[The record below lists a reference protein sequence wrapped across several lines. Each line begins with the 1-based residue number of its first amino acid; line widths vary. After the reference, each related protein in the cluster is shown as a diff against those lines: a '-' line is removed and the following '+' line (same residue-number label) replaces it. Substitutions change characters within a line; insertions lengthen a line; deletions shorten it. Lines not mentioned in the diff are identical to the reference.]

1 MTKKNLFE
9 TSIILMFF
17 FLFACNK
24 NENIQNVQLKQ
35 ISSKELKEKITKQE
49 EEFTLIDLRS
59 EEKFHEEKI
68 EGAVNIP
75 IDSLESK
82 ISDEA
87 FWQNEYMYPPE
98 NSSQIIIY
106 GANEQTGIRAA
117 QLLSKMGYKNVLYL
131 KGGYD
136 KYNIKRDKLM

>member
-1 MTKKNLFE
+1 MTKKILFK
-9 TSIILMFF
+9 TSVVLIFS
-17 FLFACNK
+17 FLLACNK
-24 NENIQNVQLKQ
+24 SENIQNVQLKQ
-35 ISSKELKEKITKQE
+35 ISSKELKEKIAKQE

-59 EEKFHEEKI
+59 EEKFHKEKI

-75 IDSLESK
+75 VDSLESK

-98 NSSQIIIY
+98 DSSQIIVY
-106 GANEQTGIRAA
+106 GANEQAGVKAA
-117 QLLSKMGYKNVLYL
+117 QLLHKMGYKNVLYL